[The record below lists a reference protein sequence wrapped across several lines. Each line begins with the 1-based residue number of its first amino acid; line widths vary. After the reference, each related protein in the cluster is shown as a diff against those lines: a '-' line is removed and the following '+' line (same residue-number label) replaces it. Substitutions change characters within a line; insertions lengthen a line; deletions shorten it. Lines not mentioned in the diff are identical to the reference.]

1 VETITNV
8 FNYIFLHTKNI
19 DITFYHSQ
27 KSFYYYVE
35 FIEQITEDKNMF
47 LKLSSR
53 DAAMYVYK
61 KTIFEINNES
71 RKHVSEMDTGTVDK
85 LYKINEYIN
94 LIKSIVYN
102 VINNTTFYLLDKIQ
116 MNKILLTIE
125 NICNRLM
132 KISDLSISEI
142 SLFSILIEKL
152 NIEDIHIDKYV
163 TLLELSIKKIE
174 KGGYNIDSLRE
185 KIMDN
190 KNYINLKNNCLPHE
204 KVISTI
210 FCKTSQTK
218 PAN

>member
-1 VETITNV
+1 MKSFIDVSNYSDNV

-71 RKHVSEMDTGTVDK
+71 RKFLSEMDTETVNK
-85 LYKINEYIN
+85 LYKINEYIH

-102 VINNTTFYLLDKIQ
+102 VLNNTTFYLLDKIH

-125 NICNRLM
+125 NICNRIM

-142 SLFSILIEKL
+142 TLFSVLIEKL
-152 NIEDIHIDKYV
+152 NIEDTPVDKYV
-163 TLLELSIKKIE
+163 ELLELSIKKIE
-174 KGGYNIDSLRE
+174 KEYELHIKTDYHISQVDLIKEIRKQRLLSLGNR
-185 KIMDN
+185 
-190 KNYINLKNNCLPHE
+190 
-204 KVISTI
+204 
-210 FCKTSQTK
+210 
-218 PAN
+218 